1 MRRFASVSMRGGL
14 RAAAT
19 STTTL
24 AGDEAGS
31 ERRDAR
37 HDRLPHDASRLSASR
52 AQWRRAVARRL
63 RRTSR
68 PALCCRALRHAAS
81 QRLPLCARRSLHN
94 VVYLFGP
101 RLPKSGRCVADQA
114 ELRGFDARA
123 EHYTSYEVE
132 VCVACEWNH
141 LLRARPHGGTTR
153 FRFSGAVHTTP

>member
-1 MRRFASVSMRGGL
+1 MKPAPSGATRATIDYRMMRRDYL
-14 RAAAT
+14 RRVR
-19 STTTL
+19 S
-24 AGDEAGS
+24 GDVPL
-31 ERRDAR
+31 RDAC
-37 HDRLPHDASRLSASR
+37 DAPRNLLFAAVRFGTPRRSA
-52 AQWRRAVARRL
+52 
-63 RRTSR
+63 
-68 PALCCRALRHAAS
+68 C
-81 QRLPLCARRSLHN
+81 PLCARRSLHN

-114 ELRGFDARA
+114 ELRGYDARA